1 MTDSTFTRENRHAAT
16 LIAKVAETTGMT
28 KKDVEIA
35 WKALQQTV
43 ADELKGGEEVTLT
56 GVGKL
61 KPTVRAARTG
71 RNPHTGQEIAIP
83 EKQTVSLKVS
93 STYAG

>member
-1 MTDSTFTRENRHAAT
+1 MSKDT
-16 LIAKVAETTGMT
+16 LVAKAAETTGMT

-35 WKALQQTV
+35 WKALQQMV
-43 ADELKGGEEVTLT
+43 AEELKSGEEVTIA

-71 RNPHTGQEIAIP
+71 RNPQTGQEISIP

-93 STYAG
+93 STYSG

>member
-1 MTDSTFTRENRHAAT
+1 
-16 LIAKVAETTGMT
+16 MT
-28 KKDVEIA
+28 KEDVETA
-35 WKALQQTV
+35 WKALQQAV
-43 ADELKGGEEVTLT
+43 AEELKSGEEVTLA

-71 RNPHTGQEIAIP
+71 RNPQTGQEISIP

>member
-1 MTDSTFTRENRHAAT
+1 MSKET
-16 LIAKVAETTGMT
+16 LITQAAETAGMT

-35 WKALQQTV
+35 WKALQQAV
-43 ADELKGGEEVTLT
+43 AEELKSGEEVTLA

-61 KPTVRAARTG
+61 RPTVRTARTG
-71 RNPHTGQEIAIP
+71 RNPQTGQEIAIP